1 VTIPNYIVRAS
12 SLVPIIMVTP
22 KAEISKEIADK
33 AKLCFQCG
41 TCTAGCPSG
50 RRTSYRVRKIVRMAQ
65 LGLKEEIITSE
76 ELWDCSTCYTCVERC
91 PRQVPIVD
99 LIIDLR
105 NLAVA
110 EGHMRPQHKG
120 TATNLLKYGHT
131 VDVKDNISKLRVEL
145 GLPEVPPTVLANEKA
160 KADLDRILKA
170 TGFDKIVQE

>member
-1 VTIPNYIVRAS
+1 MDRLIN
-12 SLVPIIMVTP
+12 MVTP
-22 KAEISKEIADK
+22 KAEISKEIADA
-33 AKLCFQCG
+33 AKMCFQCG

-65 LGLKEEIITSE
+65 LGLKDEIITSE

-110 EGHMRPQHKG
+110 EGHMREQHKG
-120 TATNLLKYGHT
+120 TAANLLKYGHT
-131 VDVKDNISKLRVEL
+131 VSVQDVYTKLRVEI
-145 GLPEVPPTVLANEKA
+145 GLPDTPPTVLANEKA
-160 KADLDRILKA
+160 KADLDKILIA
-170 TGFDKIVQE
+170 TGFDRIVQE

>member
-1 VTIPNYIVRAS
+1 METSIVS
-12 SLVPIIMVTP
+12 INMVTP
-22 KAEISKEIADK
+22 KAEISKEIADA
-33 AKLCFQCG
+33 AKMCFQCG

-120 TATNLLKYGHT
+120 TATNLMKYGHT
-131 VDVKDNISKLRVEL
+131 VDVKENISKLRAEL

-160 KADLDRILKA
+160 KADLDTILKA